1 MHTALYKPV
10 GNIAARRSSDGLE
23 PDLLDVV
30 RARKPLEFYIV
41 DAELLVLFRRGETM
55 AGSADRIPDDI
66 HRAARALLDS
76 EPGETGVIPVRRD
89 LALRM
94 LRVHNGKATRF
105 ALFLE
110 PYQARD
116 FVLAAVKRYT
126 LTLREGTVLD
136 LVLRGTSTSDIAE
149 RLNITEGTVHQH
161 VKNIGA
167 KVGVTKRN
175 AIVATILGLAAA

>member
-1 MHTALYKPV
+1 MHTALYKPSEK
-10 GNIAARRSSDGLE
+10 IAVRRFSDSLE

-30 RARKPLEFYIV
+30 RARKPLDFYIV
-41 DAELLVLFRRGETM
+41 DADLTVLLRRGDNM
-55 AGSADRIPDDI
+55 GASADRLPDDV
-66 HRAARALLDS
+66 HRAARELLDS
-76 EPGETGVIPVRRD
+76 KPGDTGVIPVRRD
-89 LALRM
+89 LALRL
-94 LRVHNGKATRF
+94 LRVYSGGPTRY

-149 RLNITEGTVHQH
+149 RLHITEGTVHQH
-161 VKNIGA
+161 VKNLGA

-175 AIVATILGLAAA
+175 AIVATVLGLVAA